1 MKKKTVTISII
12 QLLDK
17 FSNEDIAV
25 KWLEKMRWGDKPV
38 CPHCGGT
45 EHITRSKTQKYQYWH
60 KDCRKRFTAK
70 TNTIMHASPIEVRKW
85 LVAMYYVMTDRK
97 GISSLELSKQL
108 GITQKSSWYMLQRI
122 REACGGNG
130 FQLSNIVEVDET
142 YLGGKEQ
149 NKHKSK
155 QLKVG
160 GGTTGK
166 QPVIGMRERGGKV
179 KAMSIKDAKGNTLRE
194 VVRENVEK
202 GSTVYT
208 DDFRGYRGLV
218 GSGRWP
224 YDYNHKAV
232 NHSAKEYVN
241 GMIHTN
247 GIESVWALL
256 KRGYTGTFH
265 HFSMKHLQ
273 RYLDEFTFRLNEG
286 NVDVDTIDRIAA
298 ICKRVH
304 GKRISYQD
312 LIA

>member
-1 MKKKTVTISII
+1 MEKKAVTISII

-122 REACGGNG
+122 REACGEDG
-130 FQLSNIVEVDET
+130 FQLLNTIEVDET
-142 YLGGKEQ
+142 YLGGKES
-149 NKHKSK
+149 NKHKK
-155 QLKVG
+155 DRQNAGRGPVG
-160 GGTTGK
+160 KTA
-166 QPVIGMRERGGKV
+166 VVGMRERQGKV
-179 KAMSIKDAKGNTLRE
+179 KAIPIQKTDKPTLQGTIHE
-194 VVRENVEK
+194 HVEP

-208 DDFRGYRGLV
+208 DDHRGYLGLQGYEHESV
-218 GSGRWP
+218 
-224 YDYNHKAV
+224 K
-232 NHSAKEYVN
+232 HSAGEYVN

-256 KRGYTGTFH
+256 KRGYTGTYH
-265 HFSMKHLQ
+265 HFSLKHMQ
-273 RYLDEFTFRLNEG
+273 RYLNEFTFRLNEG
-286 NVDVDTIDRIAA
+286 NVEVDTMDRIAA
-298 ICKRVH
+298 ICKKVN
-304 GKRISYQD
+304 GKRIAYKD
-312 LIA
+312 LTA